1 MSINYFTTPKK
12 MREYKQRP
20 PQLELSNNSKINKI
34 NNKRKYDETD
44 GNGNGDAAAANDA
57 TEENNRMHPLR
68 NTLIY
73 KNFILLNQKK
83 NKIDKT
89 MFKPKIVS
97 GILIPTLPKGFMR
110 IPDYDYEDY
119 DIDYDA
125 DYEDEEPKNKLLM
138 LAKIAEVITNLEK
151 L

>member
-1 MSINYFTTPKK
+1 MSISYLTTPKK

-44 GNGNGDAAAANDA
+44 ETEDTAANDA
-57 TEENNRMHPLR
+57 NEENNRMHPLR

-73 KNFILLNQKK
+73 KNFMLINKK
-83 NKIDKT
+83 EKIDKT
-89 MFKPKIVS
+89 IFTPKIVS
-97 GILIPTLPKGFMR
+97 GILIPTLSKGFMR
-110 IPDYDYEDY
+110 IPDFDYEDY
-119 DIDYDA
+119 DSVYDA
-125 DYEDEEPKNKLLM
+125 DYEDDVPRDKLLM

>member
-1 MSINYFTTPKK
+1 MSINYLTTPKK

-20 PQLELSNNSKINKI
+20 PQLELSNNNKINKINKI

-44 GNGNGDAAAANDA
+44 GNGDVAANDA

-110 IPDYDYEDY
+110 IPDFDYEDY
-119 DIDYDA
+119 DSVYDA
-125 DYEDEEPKNKLLM
+125 DYEDDVPRDKLLM